1 MVSDKIS
8 LHRLHTMFSL
18 LSLKRAYIVSAGRL
32 VGVVAVPEL
41 TKGSALPC
49 HIELS
54 DKCLL
59 EIIGAAQSFN
69 RERANSISSSIG
81 IDNQIYAVSDGD
93 DDDDDEVVIGDFSSS
108 KYNRINPS
116 YSRIRNQTSEL

>member
-1 MVSDKIS
+1 MLLLLDD
-8 LHRLHTMFSL
+8 LLASL
-18 LSLKRAYIVSAGRL
+18 LSLNLLKVMFAIYLAADCRL
-32 VGVVAVPEL
+32 QWTV
-41 TKGSALPC
+41 TNFS
-49 HIELS
+49 
-54 DKCLL
+54 

-81 IDNQIYAVSDGD
+81 IDNQIYADSDGD

>member
-1 MVSDKIS
+1 M
-8 LHRLHTMFSL
+8 L
-18 LSLKRAYIVSAGRL
+18 LVKYFYLAA
-32 VGVVAVPEL
+32 
-41 TKGSALPC
+41 
-49 HIELS
+49 
-54 DKCLL
+54 DCLL
-59 EIIGAAQSFN
+59 QRTVINLSEIIGAAQSFN

-81 IDNQIYAVSDGD
+81 IDNQIYADSDGD

>member
-1 MVSDKIS
+1 MQLIVF
-8 LHRLHTMFSL
+8 LQRTVNN
-18 LSLKRAYIVSAGRL
+18 LS
-32 VGVVAVPEL
+32 
-41 TKGSALPC
+41 
-49 HIELS
+49 
-54 DKCLL
+54 

-81 IDNQIYAVSDGD
+81 IDNQIYADSDGDD

>member
-1 MVSDKIS
+1 MQ
-8 LHRLHTMFSL
+8 L
-18 LSLKRAYIVSAGRL
+18 LVIVPL
-32 VGVVAVPEL
+32 LIVYQTEQYY
-41 TKGSALPC
+41 KW
-49 HIELS
+49 
-54 DKCLL
+54 LL

-81 IDNQIYAVSDGD
+81 IDNQIYGDSDG
-93 DDDDDEVVIGDFSSS
+93 DDDDEVVIGDFSSS